1 MTNNRT
7 TRSSVI
13 KILIGAAAGI
23 IIVVGIYKFS
33 SYAYTAPRGEAVAT
47 ITKNVPEDRATFAE
61 LIQINYE
68 EYRNN
73 SQNWSLVAFSCVF
86 LAAIFSALAGLVL
99 KLEFLEKKAG
109 NALQKDI
116 AAILAVV
123 ASVLMVISTNG
134 DFIRKW
140 QANRAAA
147 AGMENLAYDLLKEP
161 FDAERKEAILSEIKA
176 INLKRNLDIIGETKS
191 NEKGQGN
198 TNEKGNPAN
207 SNALSNKPANNN
219 TNANRK

>member
-1 MTNNRT
+1 V

-13 KILIGAAAGI
+13 KILIGVAVVAI
-23 IIVVGIYKFS
+23 IIFGIYKFS
-33 SYAYTAPRGEAVAT
+33 SYAYSAPRGEAVDT
-47 ITKNVPEDRATFAE
+47 ITKWVPADRAPLAE
-61 LIQINYE
+61 VIQINYE

-86 LAAIFSALAGLVL
+86 LAAIFSAIAGLVL
-99 KLEFLEKKAG
+99 KLEFLEKKVG

-123 ASVLMVISTNG
+123 ASVLIVISTNG

-176 INLKRNLDIIGETKS
+176 INLKRNLDIIGETKPS
-191 NEKGQGN
+191 EKGQGN
-198 TNEKGNPAN
+198 TDNKGNPAN
-207 SNALSNKPANNN
+207 SNASSNKVSN
-219 TNANRK
+219 TNTNTK